1 MHYKKQKSKVEK
13 TDIEQELVRGGLLLL
28 PKLHLRPGPEVRPG
42 SGCADHTLKGEAAL
56 SGMRRWAGGGMP
68 QARTPT
74 FSLLSMVCAPLQV
87 QCISTGPVH
96 SSLPMETE

>member
-1 MHYKKQKSKVEK
+1 MM
-13 TDIEQELVRGGLLLL
+13 
-28 PKLHLRPGPEVRPG
+28 PG
-42 SGCADHTLKGEAAL
+42 SGCADHTLEGEAAL

-87 QCISTGPVH
+87 QRISTGPVY
-96 SSLPMETE
+96 SSLPVETE